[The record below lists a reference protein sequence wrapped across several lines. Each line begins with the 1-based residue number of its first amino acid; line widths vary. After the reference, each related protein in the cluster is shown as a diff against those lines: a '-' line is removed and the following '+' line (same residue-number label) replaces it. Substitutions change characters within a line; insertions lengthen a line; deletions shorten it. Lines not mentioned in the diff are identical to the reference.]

1 MIYRFIYVKFLR
13 SLFILKHNL
22 YDKYYYESYAL
33 LTLKHFWK
41 DFKEG
46 FCNSDRPDLQND
58 KENIGVE
65 VVQALSEYE
74 GMCRSIENN
83 NYGVSLPKEYFE
95 CVNRLD
101 KCNNVNRDRY
111 HINEIINA
119 VDEKLHKLNKHED
132 GYTLFKTNGL
142 YVYAE
147 NSLLELDD
155 IKDLQLIIRDIQ
167 SGFEI
172 CFDLIFI
179 NAIEKMFIINR
190 NNIIE
195 QCDFDKEKLENIHK
209 EALIT
214 SEILRIEMAEK

>member
-1 MIYRFIYVKFLR
+1 MEHI
-13 SLFILKHNL
+13 L

-46 FCNSDRPDLQND
+46 FLNSDRPDLQNE
-58 KENIGVE
+58 KENIGIE

-83 NYGVSLPKEYFE
+83 NYGISLPKEYFE
-95 CVNRLD
+95 YDNRKD
-101 KCNNVNRDRY
+101 KCNNAYSDRY

-119 VDEKLHKLNKHED
+119 VNEKLHKLNKHED
-132 GYTLFKTNGL
+132 GYTIFKTNGL

-147 NSLLELDD
+147 NSLLVFEDVKD
-155 IKDLQLIIRDIQ
+155 ILPIINDIQ
-167 SGFEI
+167 SGFELN
-172 CFDLIFI
+172 FDIIFI
-179 NAIEKMFIINR
+179 NAIEKMFIINQ
-190 NNIIE
+190 NDIVE
-195 QCDFDKEKLENIHK
+195 QCNFDDEKLENIHK

-214 SEILRIEMAEK
+214 SEILRMKLTEK

>member
-1 MIYRFIYVKFLR
+1 MEHI
-13 SLFILKHNL
+13 L

-46 FCNSDRPDLQND
+46 FLNSDKPDLQNE
-58 KENIGVE
+58 KENIGIE

-83 NYGVSLPKEYFE
+83 NYGVSLPKEYFGYD
-95 CVNRLD
+95 NRID
-101 KCNNVNRDRY
+101 KCNNAYSDRD

-119 VDEKLHKLNKHED
+119 VNGKLHKLNKHED
-132 GYTLFKTNGL
+132 GYTIFKTNGL

-147 NSLLELDD
+147 NSLLVFEDV
-155 IKDLQLIIRDIQ
+155 KDMLPIINDIQ
-167 SGFEI
+167 SGFELN
-172 CFDLIFI
+172 FDIIFL
-179 NAIEKMFIINR
+179 NAIEKMFIINQ
-190 NNIIE
+190 NDIVE
-195 QCDFDKEKLENIHK
+195 QCYFDDEKLENIHK

-214 SEILRIEMAEK
+214 SEILRMEMTEK